1 MRRYGLGAWLGTD
14 PESQQRHVMLMGAYT
29 SAMCLL
35 GVDSPTPLLTI
46 HLSYTRFNPVHG
58 VLAGLCWEHWRK
70 HGEPKG
76 AE

>member
-1 MRRYGLGAWLGTD
+1 
-14 PESQQRHVMLMGAYT
+14 MLMGAYT